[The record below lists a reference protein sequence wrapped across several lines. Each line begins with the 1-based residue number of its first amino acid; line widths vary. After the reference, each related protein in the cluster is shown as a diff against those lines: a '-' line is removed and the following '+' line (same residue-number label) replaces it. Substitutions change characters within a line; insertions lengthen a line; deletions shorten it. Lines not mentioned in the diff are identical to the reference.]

1 MSVSYFK
8 YCFQLS
14 ARIGPLGHTQT
25 SKHKL
30 SLIQETVKI
39 WSFLSSHHHYMLP
52 FSSSLIHYPWITFSS
67 LSWPLNNGHAL
78 EDSQDILC
86 EKALLM
92 HFLWWLAG
100 WPSGSFCVT
109 SRAILAFILSFFQSN
124 ILLLDRL
131 TNFFIGGDRHH
142 TWLWNHPLKK
152 VDWSTERLAIT
163 KENKETLEQFAFSD
177 SINIQ
182 LSKESRTAKL
192 PLERKTRI

>member
-1 MSVSYFK
+1 MWFPCSFDSSVAWRHFSSFPDLYKFQVRNQPISNPCLSYFK
-8 YCFQLS
+8 YYFQLS

-30 SLIQETVKI
+30 SRIQETVKI

-52 FSSSLIHYPWITFSS
+52 FSSSLIHYLRITFSS

-100 WPSGSFCVT
+100 HRVLFVWHQGPF
-109 SRAILAFILSFFQSN
+109 
-124 ILLLDRL
+124 
-131 TNFFIGGDRHH
+131 
-142 TWLWNHPLKK
+142 
-152 VDWSTERLAIT
+152 
-163 KENKETLEQFAFSD
+163 
-177 SINIQ
+177 
-182 LSKESRTAKL
+182 
-192 PLERKTRI
+192 